1 MRLLACAA
9 ILLGSGVATGAAAQT
24 GTWGG
29 DSASRV
35 AEAAF
40 APTSSSGFQDDAID
54 HLLQSDKAQDP
65 VRWTINEQVVRRAK
79 DGSSVDSIR
88 VSKGDRLRGPGGA
101 LNLDRTGARGDAY
114 EVAVTRDWPG
124 AVQFDAG
131 RFNVDVSPHA
141 GVGMG
146 NLGGSAEAGATL
158 TVAQRRE
165 DAVVDKLADM
175 GVRDGASFG
184 NQGRWYLFAA
194 ASGRAVGLNMLRG
207 EDGWDRAGWSTDAS
221 SALVGNA
228 QLGVGWRKGA
238 MQTSL
243 GLIHREIK
251 GEHMIWGQET
261 KEDSL
266 IAFSFAIKPRR

>member
-9 ILLGSGVATGAAAQT
+9 ILLGSGAATGAAAQA
-24 GTWGG
+24 GVSSG
-29 DSASRV
+29 DSLSQAP
-35 AEAAF
+35 AF
-40 APTSSSGFQDDAID
+40 APAYAPQFQDDAIGR
-54 HLLQSDKAQDP
+54 LLESDAVYEP
-65 VRWTINEQVVRRAK
+65 ARWIVNERVFRRAK

-88 VSKGDRLRGPGGA
+88 VSKGSRLRGLGA
-101 LNLDRTGARGDAY
+101 SSDRRDLAGENY

-124 AVQFDAG
+124 AVKFDAG
-131 RFNVDVSPHA
+131 GFDVDVSPHA
-141 GVGMG
+141 GVGLG

-158 TVAQRRE
+158 TVGQRR
-165 DAVVDKLADM
+165 DAAVVDTLADI

-184 NQGRWYLFAA
+184 DQGRWYLFAA
-194 ASGRAVGLNMLRG
+194 ASGRAVGLNMLRSEG
-207 EDGWDRAGWSTDAS
+207 GWDRAGWSTDPS
-221 SALVGNA
+221 SALVGDA

-261 KEDSL
+261 KADSL
-266 IAFSFAIKPRR
+266 VAFSFSVKPRR

>member
-1 MRLLACAA
+1 MRLLAFAA

-29 DSASRV
+29 DSTSRA

-40 APTSSSGFQDDAID
+40 VSGMTPAFKDDEIGRILDRGDARN
-54 HLLQSDKAQDP
+54 P
-65 VRWTINEQVVRRAK
+65 VQWTVNQQVMRRAR
-79 DGSSVDSIR
+79 DGSSVDSVR
-88 VSKGDRLRGPGGA
+88 VSKGNRLRGPGGV
-101 LNLDRTGARGDAY
+101 LNLDRMGVEDEAY
-114 EVAVTRDWPG
+114 EVAVTRDWPA
-124 AVQFDAG
+124 AVKFDAG
-131 RFNVDVSPHA
+131 GFDVDVSPHA
-141 GVGMG
+141 GVGVG

-165 DAVVDKLADM
+165 NAVVDKLADM

-184 NQGRWYLFAA
+184 DQGRWYLFAA

-207 EDGWDRAGWSTDAS
+207 EDGWDRAGWSTDPS

-228 QLGVGWRKGA
+228 QVGIGWRKGA

-261 KEDSL
+261 REDSL
-266 IAFSFAIKPRR
+266 VAFSFAIKPRR